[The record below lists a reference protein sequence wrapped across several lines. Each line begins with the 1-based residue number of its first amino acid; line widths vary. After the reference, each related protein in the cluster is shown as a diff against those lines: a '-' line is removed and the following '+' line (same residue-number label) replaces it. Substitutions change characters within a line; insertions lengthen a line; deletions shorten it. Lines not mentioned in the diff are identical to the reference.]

1 VVPVQEIER
10 PVSVTTTSTEDEG
23 PDAVTRAT
31 LLKYRQTGDTRF
43 RDSVVEQHMGL
54 VHHLARRFVRQADSL
69 DDLVQAG
76 AIGLL
81 KAVEG
86 YDSELGFRFSAYAAA
101 TVIGELKRYLRDKGW
116 AVRPP
121 RRLQELCL
129 ELGHTTSRLTQSLGR
144 SPTVTELAHD
154 LSATEADV
162 LEAMEAGQG
171 YTARSLD
178 PSPDPND
185 DAVRPA
191 LRIEDADLANSE
203 TRILLAQ
210 SLSLLPER
218 DRKIVELRY
227 FEDLTQAEIGERLGI
242 SQMQVSRLLART
254 LVRLR
259 HLLGDAD

>member
-1 VVPVQEIER
+1 MPA
-10 PVSVTTTSTEDEG
+10 TNATSEDEG
-23 PDAVTRAT
+23 PDAATRAA
-31 LLKYRQTGDTRF
+31 LVKYRQTGDLAI
-43 RDSVVEQHMGL
+43 RDSVIEQHMGL

-86 YDSELGFRFSAYAAA
+86 FDADLGFRFSAYAAA

-129 ELGHTTSRLTQSLGR
+129 ELGHATARLTQSLGR
-144 SPTVTELAHD
+144 SPTVAEIAQELG
-154 LSATEADV
+154 ATEADV

-178 PSPDPND
+178 PSPDTND
-185 DAVRPA
+185 SALRPA
-191 LRIEDADLANSE
+191 LRMDDAELANSE
-203 TRILLAQ
+203 TRLMLAQ

-259 HLLGDAD
+259 QLVSEPD